1 MGRPNRGSSSAV
13 INFLQQTLNA
23 SDNQLR
29 QKNNTKNMAVDNSLE
44 SLLTT
49 LISSIQS
56 ATEALPTEDISPP
69 KEGIS
74 LLDVKNDLLLSYLQN
89 LVFLI
94 LLKLRAR
101 SKEDDA
107 DKERGLQPH
116 DEVVQKLVELRVY
129 LEKGARPLE
138 NRLKY
143 NIDKIIRT
151 ADDAARKMSQPTV
164 NSISKRSKAGGDVE
178 SDASDAESVGSAQTE
193 DDEDEMAYGPRGT
206 AMARAKAKASQEKTR
221 EAATDGIY
229 RPPKI
234 TPMAMPTTE
243 AREARRERR
252 PGKSATLDEFIATEL
267 SSAPIAEPSIGS
279 TITHGGRH
287 TKSEKE
293 RREENERR
301 EYEEA
306 NFTRLAPLSKKEQK
320 KRGRGQEGGFGGEE
334 WRGLGAGIDRIERLT
349 QKKGGN
355 LGSLEKSRKRPTSDG
370 PRGSGSAAGD
380 AFEKR
385 RKVVSRYK

>member
-1 MGRPNRGSSSAV
+1 M
-13 INFLQQTLNA
+13 T
-23 SDNQLR
+23 
-29 QKNNTKNMAVDNSLE
+29 VDNSLE
-44 SLLTT
+44 ALLAT
-49 LISSIQS
+49 LVTSIQS

-69 KEGIS
+69 KDGIS
-74 LLDVKNDLLLSYLQN
+74 LLDVKNELLLSYLQN

-94 LLKLRAR
+94 LLKIRAR
-101 SKEDDA
+101 SDSAGFPKKSD
-107 DKERGLQPH
+107 LHPQ

-129 LEKGARPLE
+129 LEKGVRPLE

-151 ADDAARKMSQPTV
+151 ADDAARRTDPKAGSAK
-164 NSISKRSKAGGDVE
+164 NKKRSKDVGAGSDV
-178 SDASDAESVGSAQTE
+178 SDEGSAGSAQTD
-193 DDEDEMAYGPRGT
+193 DDEDEMAYAPRGA
-206 AMARAKAKASQEKTR
+206 AMARQKAEGKGEKGAEPAK
-221 EAATDGIY
+221 DGIY
-229 RPPKI
+229 RPPRI

-243 AREARRERR
+243 GREERRERR

-279 TITHGGRH
+279 TITEGGRH

-301 EYEEA
+301 DYEEA
-306 NFTRLAPLSKKEQK
+306 NFTRLAPISKKEQAK
-320 KRGRGQEGGFGGEE
+320 RRGRGQEGGFGGEE
-334 WRGLGAGIDRIERLT
+334 WRSLGAGIDRIERLT
-349 QKKGGN
+349 QKKGGKV
-355 LGSLEKSRKRPTSDG
+355 GTLELSRKRPTSDG

-385 RKVVSRYK
+385 RKIVSRHK

>member
-1 MGRPNRGSSSAV
+1 M
-13 INFLQQTLNA
+13 T
-23 SDNQLR
+23 
-29 QKNNTKNMAVDNSLE
+29 VDNSLE
-44 SLLTT
+44 SLLAT
-49 LISSIQS
+49 LVTSIRS
-56 ATEALPTEDISPP
+56 GTEALPTDDVLPP

-74 LLDVKNDLLLSYLQN
+74 LLDVKNELLLSYLQN

-101 SKEDDA
+101 A
-107 DKERGLQPH
+107 DSSEPEQETSLYPH

-129 LEKGARPLE
+129 LEKGVRPLE

-151 ADDAARKMSQPTV
+151 ADDAARRIAQPTT
-164 NSISKRSKAGGDVE
+164 KAKTKKPEDDAE
-178 SDASDAESVGSAQTE
+178 SDSNASDAGSAGSAQTE
-193 DDEDEMAYGPRGT
+193 EEEDEMTYGPRGT
-206 AMARAKAKASQEKTR
+206 AMARSKAVVKEERAKDAAK
-221 EAATDGIY
+221 DGIY

-243 AREARRERR
+243 GREARRERR

-279 TITHGGRH
+279 TIVNGGRH

-301 EYEEA
+301 EYEES
-306 NFTRLAPLSKKEQK
+306 NFTRLAPISKKEQAK
-320 KRGRGQEGGFGGEE
+320 KRGRGQDGGFGGEE
-334 WRGLGAGIDRIERLT
+334 WRGLSAGIDRIDRLT
-349 QKKGGN
+349 QKKSGK

-385 RKVVSRYK
+385 RKVVARYK

>member
-1 MGRPNRGSSSAV
+1 
-13 INFLQQTLNA
+13 
-23 SDNQLR
+23 
-29 QKNNTKNMAVDNSLE
+29 MAVDNSLE
-44 SLLTT
+44 ALLAT
-49 LISSIQS
+49 LVTSIQS
-56 ATEALPTEDISPP
+56 ATEALPSDDISPP

-74 LLDVKNDLLLSYLQN
+74 LLDVKNELLLSYLQN

-101 SKEDDA
+101 SNSAGAPTE
-107 DKERGLQPH
+107 LTLHPH

-129 LEKGARPLE
+129 LEKGVRPLE

-151 ADDAARKMSQPTV
+151 ADDAARRTSHSVAK
-164 NSISKRSKAGGDVE
+164 SKTRKTKDHSNAD
-178 SDASDAESVGSAQTE
+178 SDASDAESAGSDQTE
-193 DDEDEMAYGPRGT
+193 EDEDEMAYGPRGPQ
-206 AMARAKAKASQEKTR
+206 MAKSKADVKEEKARDSAK
-221 EAATDGIY
+221 DGIY

-243 AREARRERR
+243 SREARRERR

-267 SSAPIAEPSIGS
+267 SSAPMAEPSIGS
-279 TITHGGRH
+279 TIVDGGRH

-301 EYEEA
+301 EYEES
-306 NFTRLAPLSKKEQK
+306 NFTRLAPISKKEQAK
-320 KRGRGQEGGFGGEE
+320 KRGRGQDGGFGGEE
-334 WRGLGAGIDRIERLT
+334 WRSLGAGIDRIERLT
-349 QKKGGN
+349 QKKGGK
-355 LGSLEKSRKRPTSDG
+355 LGSLDKSRKRPVGDG

>member
-1 MGRPNRGSSSAV
+1 
-13 INFLQQTLNA
+13 
-23 SDNQLR
+23 
-29 QKNNTKNMAVDNSLE
+29 MAVDNSLE
-44 SLLTT
+44 SLLAT
-49 LISSIQS
+49 LTSSIQS
-56 ATEALPTEDISPP
+56 ATEALPNDDNLPP

-74 LLDVKNDLLLSYLQN
+74 LLDAKNEILLSYLQN

-94 LLKLRAR
+94 LLKLRSR
-101 SKEDDA
+101 SGSNGEIQ
-107 DKERGLQPH
+107 GQHLHPQ

-129 LEKGARPLE
+129 LEKGVRPLE

-143 NIDKIIRT
+143 SIDKIIRT
-151 ADDAARKMSQPTV
+151 ANDATRRTTQATSKPKARKSRV
-164 NSISKRSKAGGDVE
+164 DVGSE
-178 SDASDAESVGSAQTE
+178 SDVSDAGSAQTE
-193 DDEDEMAYGPRGT
+193 EDEDEMSFAPN
-206 AMARAKAKASQEKTR
+206 KAAVSRMKS
-221 EAATDGIY
+221 EATEGRVKESANDGIY

-234 TPMAMPTTE
+234 TPMAMPTVET
-243 AREARRERR
+243 REARRERR

-301 EYEEA
+301 EYEES
-306 NFTRLAPLSKKEQK
+306 NFTRLAPESKKDEAK
-320 KRGRGQEGGFGGEE
+320 KRARQREGGFGGEE
-334 WRGLGAGIDRIERLT
+334 WRSLGAGIDRIERLT
-349 QKKGGN
+349 QKKGGK
-355 LGSLEKSRKRPTSDG
+355 LGTLEKSRKRPIGDG

-385 RKVVSRYK
+385 RKVVSKHRK

>member
-1 MGRPNRGSSSAV
+1 
-13 INFLQQTLNA
+13 
-23 SDNQLR
+23 
-29 QKNNTKNMAVDNSLE
+29 MAVDNSLE
-44 SLLTT
+44 SLLAT
-49 LISSIQS
+49 LTSSIQS
-56 ATEALPTEDISPP
+56 ATEALPTDDILPP

-74 LLDVKNDLLLSYLQN
+74 LLDVKNELLLSYLQN

-94 LLKLRAR
+94 LLKLRSR
-101 SKEDDA
+101 SASDGSKDTS
-107 DKERGLQPH
+107 LHPQ

-129 LEKGARPLE
+129 LEKGVRPLE
-138 NRLKY
+138 NKLKY

-151 ADDAARKMSQPTV
+151 ADDATRRTTQATAKPKSAGARKSKPTTTD
-164 NSISKRSKAGGDVE
+164 NTGSDSNISDDDSAAG
-178 SDASDAESVGSAQTE
+178 SNQSE
-193 DDEDEMAYGPRGT
+193 DDEDEMAYAPRAT
-206 AMARAKAKASQEKTR
+206 AVAHTKT
-221 EAATDGIY
+221 EAAEEKDRQAAKDNIY

-243 AREARRERR
+243 SREARRERR

-267 SSAPIAEPSIGS
+267 SGAPIAEPSIGS
-279 TITHGGRH
+279 TITQGGRH

-301 EYEEA
+301 EYEES
-306 NFTRLAPLSKKEQK
+306 NFTRLAPESKKEQAK
-320 KRGRGQEGGFGGEE
+320 KLAKQRSGGFGGEE
-334 WRGLGAGIDRIERLT
+334 WRSLGAGIDRIERLT
-349 QKKGGN
+349 QKKGGK
-355 LGSLEKSRKRPTSDG
+355 LGSLEQSRKRPVGDG

>member
-1 MGRPNRGSSSAV
+1 
-13 INFLQQTLNA
+13 
-23 SDNQLR
+23 
-29 QKNNTKNMAVDNSLE
+29 MAVDNSLE
-44 SLLTT
+44 SLLAT
-49 LISSIQS
+49 LVTSIQS
-56 ATEALPTEDISPP
+56 ATEALPTEDILPP

-74 LLDVKNDLLLSYLQN
+74 LLDVKNELLLSYLQN

-94 LLKLRAR
+94 LLKIRAH
-101 SKEDDA
+101 SDSAGPHHDP
-107 DKERGLQPH
+107 GLHPQ

-129 LEKGARPLE
+129 LEKGVRPLE

-143 NIDKIIRT
+143 NIDKIIRS
-151 ADDAARKMSQPTV
+151 ADDAARRTDPKAASV
-164 NSISKRSKAGGDVE
+164 KSKKRSKDTGADSDV
-178 SDASDAESVGSAQTE
+178 SDEGSAGSAQTD
-193 DDEDEMAYGPRGT
+193 DDEDEMAYGPRGA
-206 AMARAKAKASQEKTR
+206 AMARQKAESQAEKGKEPAK
-221 EAATDGIY
+221 DGIY
-229 RPPKI
+229 RPPRI

-243 AREARRERR
+243 GREERRERR
-252 PGKSATLDEFIATEL
+252 PAKSATLDEFIATEL

-279 TITHGGRH
+279 TITQGGRH

-306 NFTRLAPLSKKEQK
+306 NFTRLAPISKKEQA
-320 KRGRGQEGGFGGEE
+320 KRQGRGQGGGFGGEE
-334 WRGLGAGIDRIERLT
+334 WRSLGAGIDRIERLT
-349 QKKGGN
+349 QKKGGKV
-355 LGSLEKSRKRPTSDG
+355 GTLEMSRKRPTSDG

>member
-1 MGRPNRGSSSAV
+1 
-13 INFLQQTLNA
+13 
-23 SDNQLR
+23 
-29 QKNNTKNMAVDNSLE
+29 
-44 SLLTT
+44 
-49 LISSIQS
+49 
-56 ATEALPTEDISPP
+56 LPTEDILPP

-94 LLKLRAR
+94 LLKLRSR
-101 SKEDDA
+101 SDESGSQQELK
-107 DKERGLQPH
+107 LHPH

-129 LEKGARPLE
+129 LEKGVRPLE

-151 ADDAARKMSQPTV
+151 ADDAARKMNQPTV
-164 NSISKRSKAGGDVE
+164 KAKFRKSRDNAGAD
-178 SDASDAESVGSAQTE
+178 SDASDAESAGSAQTE

-206 AMARAKAKASQEKTR
+206 AMARTKADASKEKAKESSK
-221 EAATDGIY
+221 DGIY

-243 AREARRERR
+243 GREARRERR
-252 PGKSATLDEFIATEL
+252 PGKSATLDEFVATEL
-267 SSAPIAEPSIGS
+267 SSAPMAEPSIGS
-279 TITHGGRH
+279 TIVNGGRH

-301 EYEEA
+301 EYEES
-306 NFTRLAPLSKKEQK
+306 NFTRLAPISKKEQAK
-320 KRGRGQEGGFGGEE
+320 KRVRGQDGGFGGEE
-334 WRGLGAGIDRIERLT
+334 WRSLGAGIDRIERLT
-349 QKKGGN
+349 QKKSGK
-355 LGSLEKSRKRPTSDG
+355 LGSLEKSRKRPVGDG

>member
-1 MGRPNRGSSSAV
+1 
-13 INFLQQTLNA
+13 
-23 SDNQLR
+23 
-29 QKNNTKNMAVDNSLE
+29 MAVDNSVE

-49 LISSIQS
+49 LVSSIQS
-56 ATEALPTEDISPP
+56 ATEALPAEDILPP

-94 LLKLRAR
+94 LLKLKAR
-101 SKEDDA
+101 SKESDA
-107 DKERGLQPH
+107 QKEIGLQPH

-129 LEKGARPLE
+129 LEKGVRPLE

-151 ADDAARKMSQPTV
+151 ADDAARKLAQPAAKTK
-164 NSISKRSKAGGDVE
+164 SKKSKLDGGAE
-178 SDASDAESVGSAQTE
+178 SDASDAESAGSAQTE
-193 DDEDEMAYGPRGT
+193 DDEDEMTYGPRGT
-206 AMARAKAKASQEKTR
+206 AMARTKAEASQEKTK
-221 EAATDGIY
+221 EAAKDGIY

-243 AREARRERR
+243 GREARRERR

-320 KRGRGQEGGFGGEE
+320 KKGRGQEGGFGGEE
-334 WRGLGAGIDRIERLT
+334 WRSLGAGIDRIERLT
-349 QKKGGN
+349 QKKSGTI
-355 LGSLEKSRKRPTSDG
+355 GSLEKSRKRPTSDG

>member
-1 MGRPNRGSSSAV
+1 
-13 INFLQQTLNA
+13 
-23 SDNQLR
+23 
-29 QKNNTKNMAVDNSLE
+29 MAVDNSLE
-44 SLLTT
+44 SLLAT
-49 LISSIQS
+49 LATSIQS
-56 ATEALPTEDISPP
+56 ATEALPTDEILPP

-74 LLDVKNDLLLSYLQN
+74 LLDVKNELLLSYLQN

-101 SKEDDA
+101 TDSGHAEQELDLHPQDD
-107 DKERGLQPH
+107 
-116 DEVVQKLVELRVY
+116 VVQRLVELRVY
-129 LEKGARPLE
+129 LEKGVRPLE

-151 ADDAARKMSQPTV
+151 ADDAARRLAQPANKTRP
-164 NSISKRSKAGGDVE
+164 KRLKNDADE
-178 SDASDAESVGSAQTE
+178 DSDASDAESVGSAQTE
-193 DDEDEMAYGPRGT
+193 EDEDEMTYGPRGT
-206 AMARAKAKASQEKTR
+206 AMARTKAEAKEERAKESAK
-221 EAATDGIY
+221 DGIY

-243 AREARRERR
+243 GREARRERR

-279 TITHGGRH
+279 TIVNGGRH

-301 EYEEA
+301 EYEES
-306 NFTRLAPLSKKEQK
+306 NFTRLAPISKKEQAK
-320 KRGRGQEGGFGGEE
+320 KRGRGQDGGFGGEE
-334 WRGLGAGIDRIERLT
+334 WRGLSAGIDRIDRLT
-349 QKKGGN
+349 QKKSGK
-355 LGSLEKSRKRPTSDG
+355 LGSLEKSRKRPTGDG

-385 RKVVSRYK
+385 RKVVARYK

>member
-1 MGRPNRGSSSAV
+1 
-13 INFLQQTLNA
+13 
-23 SDNQLR
+23 
-29 QKNNTKNMAVDNSLE
+29 MAVDNSLE
-44 SLLTT
+44 SLLAT
-49 LISSIQS
+49 LVTSIQS
-56 ATEALPTEDISPP
+56 ATEALPTEDILPP

-74 LLDVKNDLLLSYLQN
+74 LLDVKNELLLSYLQN

-101 SKEDDA
+101 SGNASSKQELA
-107 DKERGLQPH
+107 LYPH

-129 LEKGARPLE
+129 LEKGVRPLE

-151 ADDAARKMSQPTV
+151 ADDAARRMSQSAV
-164 NSISKRSKAGGDVE
+164 KSKPRRTKDQADVD
-178 SDASDAESVGSAQTE
+178 SDASDAESAGSDQTE
-193 DDEDEMAYGPRGT
+193 EDEDEMTYGPRGT
-206 AMARAKAKASQEKTR
+206 AMAKSKADAKEERAKESSK
-221 EAATDGIY
+221 DGIY

-243 AREARRERR
+243 GREARRERR

-267 SSAPIAEPSIGS
+267 SSAPMAEPSIGS
-279 TITHGGRH
+279 TIVNGGRH

-301 EYEEA
+301 EYEES
-306 NFTRLAPLSKKEQK
+306 NFTRLAPISKKEQAK
-320 KRGRGQEGGFGGEE
+320 KRGRGQDGGFGGEE
-334 WRGLGAGIDRIERLT
+334 WRTLSAGIDRIERLT
-349 QKKGGN
+349 QKKGGK
-355 LGSLEKSRKRPTSDG
+355 LGSLDKSRKRPVGDG